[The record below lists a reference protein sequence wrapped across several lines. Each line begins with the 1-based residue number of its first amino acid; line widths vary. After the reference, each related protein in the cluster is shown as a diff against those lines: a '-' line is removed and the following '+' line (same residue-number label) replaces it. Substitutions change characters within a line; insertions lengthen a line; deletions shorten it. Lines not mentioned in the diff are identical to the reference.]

1 MTPLPTPKFLAPLKR
16 NIFPRDRDSDYRAI
30 SSDYLAAVTPLR
42 AINQSWLQ
50 GNNPFQTPLC
60 TGSALTFHWFS
71 LGSILLECQPNQ
83 CPTCQAHKFI
93 IWSEISPFHF
103 YCAGA
108 HRLHDALLFQCG
120 NITFLGSH
128 LLHVESTPVTP
139 RKLRPSHG
147 DEPHFSSLHLRYYR
161 IHLG

>member
-60 TGSALTFHWFS
+60 TGSVLVRFYWSASRTSAPPVKHINLSSGVKYRHSISTALELTDSTMLYFS
-71 LGSILLECQPNQ
+71 NV
-83 CPTCQAHKFI
+83 A
-93 IWSEISPFHF
+93 ISPFWARTS
-103 YCAGA
+103 CMWKAP
-108 HRLHDALLFQCG
+108 L
-120 NITFLGSH
+120 
-128 LLHVESTPVTP
+128 
-139 RKLRPSHG
+139 
-147 DEPHFSSLHLRYYR
+147 
-161 IHLG
+161 